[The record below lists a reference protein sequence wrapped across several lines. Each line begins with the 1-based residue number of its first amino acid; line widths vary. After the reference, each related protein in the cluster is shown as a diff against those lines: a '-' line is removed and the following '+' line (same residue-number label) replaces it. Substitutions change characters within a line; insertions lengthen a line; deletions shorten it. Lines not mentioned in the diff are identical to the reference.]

1 MKEAME
7 LLSNAF
13 DTLNNTLVLGSEA
26 GKISVVKAQ
35 IQKAYEILHREAEEQ
50 EKDKRE
56 LVALKYQLEDAKRKQ
71 KSKGRRSRNRES
83 ARRKRGNRWLI
94 KQFPTSRKRY
104 RSLTKTSLCLSRAA
118 RRRC

>member
-56 LVALKYQLEDAKRKQ
+56 LAALRIQVEASEKPDEESEVED
-71 KSKGRRSRNRES
+71 G
-83 ARRKRGNRWLI
+83 
-94 KQFPTSRKRY
+94 
-104 RSLTKTSLCLSRAA
+104 
-118 RRRC
+118 

>member
-56 LVALKYQLEDAKRKQ
+56 LVALRYQFEDAK
-71 KSKGRRSRNRES
+71 KGAKKIKDGEAETAKAPEES
-83 ARRKRGNRWLI
+83 EATDG
-94 KQFPTSRKRY
+94 
-104 RSLTKTSLCLSRAA
+104 
-118 RRRC
+118 

>member
-7 LLSNAF
+7 LLSKAF

-35 IQKAYEILHREAEEQ
+35 IQKAYEILHRESEEQ

-56 LVALKYQLEDAKRKQ
+56 LVALRYQLDDAK
-71 KSKGRRSRNRES
+71 KGAKKVKDGDPETAKAPEES
-83 ARRKRGNRWLI
+83 EVTDG
-94 KQFPTSRKRY
+94 
-104 RSLTKTSLCLSRAA
+104 
-118 RRRC
+118 

>member
-7 LLSNAF
+7 LLSKAF

-35 IQKAYEILHREAEEQ
+35 IQKVYEILHREAEEQ

-56 LVALKYQLEDAKRKQ
+56 LVALRYQLDDAK
-71 KSKGRRSRNRES
+71 KGATKVKDGEAETAKAPEES
-83 ARRKRGNRWLI
+83 EVTDG
-94 KQFPTSRKRY
+94 
-104 RSLTKTSLCLSRAA
+104 
-118 RRRC
+118 

>member
-7 LLSNAF
+7 LLSKAF

-35 IQKAYEILHREAEEQ
+35 IRKAYEILHREAEEQ

-56 LVALKYQLEDAKRKQ
+56 LVALRYQFEDAKKV
-71 KSKGRRSRNRES
+71 KDGEAETAKAPEES
-83 ARRKRGNRWLI
+83 EVTDG
-94 KQFPTSRKRY
+94 
-104 RSLTKTSLCLSRAA
+104 
-118 RRRC
+118 